1 MLSSCTIST
10 MTEEGEEWSLRV
22 TVSDR
27 NALFEHCGIC
37 KGMSPYILMGR
48 YVRSWRRKCLRSRLG
63 KWEEKKKTQII
74 LLRHWHVWTS
84 WSLQQKTARQGYLS
98 ARVGLWR
105 FAGGEAAGSCT
116 WGCACTWWWTWL
128 FQHPSQLG
136 GSDGHGG
143 WRAKDKLR
151 TSPSSPI
158 FRHPITKTQFQLL
171 HLCMNFSLGQL

>member
-1 MLSSCTIST
+1 MHYLSIV
-10 MTEEGEEWSLRV
+10 E
-22 TVSDR
+22 
-27 NALFEHCGIC
+27 
-37 KGMSPYILMGR
+37 
-48 YVRSWRRKCLRSRLG
+48 YVREWVLTYWWEDMWGAGEGNVWEVDSENERK
-63 KWEEKKKTQII
+63 KKKTQII

-171 HLCMNFSLGQL
+171 HLCVNFSLGQL